1 MAIDKEF
8 NLSNSDNAHIDRRFD
23 EIMDELHKIN
33 GAFATN
39 PDGTT
44 DFAGHKQ
51 YHEAMI
57 KAATAQEQFWNEL
70 KLEVAKKGIWSL
82 LVIICGLVVVGV
94 SAKFGIGGK

>member
-1 MAIDKEF
+1 VIEKDF
-8 NLSNSDNAHIDRRFD
+8 YSSNSNNAHIDKRVD
-23 EIMDELHKIN
+23 EIMVELHKIN

>member
-1 MAIDKEF
+1 MEKEKE
-8 NLSNSDNAHIDRRFD
+8 LHSTQADNAHIDKRFD
-23 EIMDELHKIN
+23 EIMVELHKIN

>member
-1 MAIDKEF
+1 MGNLEF
-8 NLSNSDNAHIDRRFD
+8 EKLNNAHIDKRFD
-23 EIMDELHKIN
+23 EIMVELHKIN

-82 LVIICGLVVVGV
+82 LVIICGLVVVGI

>member
-1 MAIDKEF
+1 MENEVHLAR
-8 NLSNSDNAHIDRRFD
+8 SDNAHLDKRFD
-23 EIMDELHKIN
+23 EIMVELRKIN

-39 PDGTT
+39 PDGST
-44 DFAGHKQ
+44 DFDGHRK

-57 KAATAQEQFWNEL
+57 KAASAQEQFWYEL
-70 KLEVAKKGIWSL
+70 KLEVMKKGIWSL

>member
-1 MAIDKEF
+1 MENEVHLGKA
-8 NLSNSDNAHIDRRFD
+8 DNAHLDKRFD
-23 EIMDELHKIN
+23 EIMHELQKIN
-33 GAFATN
+33 GAFARN
-39 PDGTT
+39 PDGSV
-44 DFAGHKQ
+44 DHDGHRQ

-94 SAKFGIGGK
+94 SAKLGFGK